1 MTTLLDV
8 AKAWAATPEG
18 AAVIAERRA
27 NPKPLGPP
35 SPPWSHERAVW
46 LRAGLYQQAANIAVL
61 TVGGRLVVPV
71 VVGLP

>member
-1 MTTLLDV
+1 MITLV
-8 AKAWAATPEG
+8 EAAKAWAATPEG
-18 AAVIAERRA
+18 AATIAERRA

-35 SPPWSHERAVW
+35 SPPWSHERRVW
-46 LRAGLYQQAANIAVL
+46 LGGAYPQVPDIAVL

>member
-1 MTTLLDV
+1 MGDDIR
-8 AKAWAATPEG
+8 KAMTPEMEARWVEAMAG
-18 AAVIAERRA
+18 RRA

-35 SPPWSHERAVW
+35 SPPWSHECTVW